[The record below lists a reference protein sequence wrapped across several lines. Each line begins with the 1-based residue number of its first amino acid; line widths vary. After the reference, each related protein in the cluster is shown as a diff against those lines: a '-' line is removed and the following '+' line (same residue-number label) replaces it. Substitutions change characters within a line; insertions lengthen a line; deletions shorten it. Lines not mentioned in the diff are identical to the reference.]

1 MKVKTRVLIGYLF
14 ILLGIFMPLLAFTSM
29 SYREIVANK
38 RYAAFRE
45 KEESLTDDLKKYNE
59 DVTKGDANIIDPF
72 SNEDYKGYYD
82 IKGID
87 KEEVFAYLI
96 IPKLDMKKPIYLDA
110 TYKHLDLGVAQVEGT
125 SLPLGGKSTR
135 SVIAGHR
142 GWWGDLMFYNVEK
155 LEAGDDIFIDGRSG
169 ILKYKVTGADDPD
182 LWEKEYGE
190 VRISKALRR
199 IIDEKICLDNFTFTS
214 DGQGSFPM
222 FNEKNEYIG
231 LGIGKSSCLLEA
243 VKECVFKEDIALE
256 IALRGLTT
264 NPAKIL
270 SLNNKGSIKVGF
282 DADINLLDEKTLD
295 IDTVLALGKVMI
307 RDKKVEVLG
316 TFENN

>member
-38 RYAAFRE
+38 RYAAFKE

-169 ILKYKVTGADDPD
+169 LLKYKVTGQEIIDPSD
-182 LWEKEYGE
+182 WEKVLPIEGRDMVTLLTCHPKRPPRPKRLLINAERVVEKKAEPVEKVSEERQVSYLKYGIYGVTLVGWLAFIAVFFKMMAY
-190 VRISKALRR
+190 VREGKRR
-199 IIDEKICLDNFTFTS
+199 
-214 DGQGSFPM
+214 
-222 FNEKNEYIG
+222 
-231 LGIGKSSCLLEA
+231 
-243 VKECVFKEDIALE
+243 
-256 IALRGLTT
+256 
-264 NPAKIL
+264 
-270 SLNNKGSIKVGF
+270 
-282 DADINLLDEKTLD
+282 
-295 IDTVLALGKVMI
+295 
-307 RDKKVEVLG
+307 KKRH
-316 TFENN
+316 

>member
-1 MKVKTRVLIGYLF
+1 MKVRTRVLIGYLF

-29 SYREIVANK
+29 SYREIMANK
-38 RYAAFRE
+38 RYAAFR
-45 KEESLTDDLKKYNE
+45 KKDESLTDDLKKYNE
-59 DVTKGDANIIDPF
+59 DVTKSDANIIDPF

-169 ILKYKVTGADDPD
+169 LLKYKVTGQEIIDPSD
-182 LWEKEYGE
+182 WEKVLPIEGRDMVTLLTCHPKRPPRPKRLLINAERVVEKKAEPVEKVAEERQVSYLKYAIYGVTLVGWLAFIMVFFKMMAY
-190 VRISKALRR
+190 VREGKRR
-199 IIDEKICLDNFTFTS
+199 
-214 DGQGSFPM
+214 
-222 FNEKNEYIG
+222 
-231 LGIGKSSCLLEA
+231 
-243 VKECVFKEDIALE
+243 
-256 IALRGLTT
+256 
-264 NPAKIL
+264 
-270 SLNNKGSIKVGF
+270 
-282 DADINLLDEKTLD
+282 
-295 IDTVLALGKVMI
+295 
-307 RDKKVEVLG
+307 KKRH
-316 TFENN
+316 

>member
-1 MKVKTRVLIGYLF
+1 
-14 ILLGIFMPLLAFTSM
+14 M

-45 KEESLTDDLKKYNE
+45 KDESLTDDLKKYNE
-59 DVTKGDANIIDPF
+59 DIVKGDANIIDPF
-72 SNEDYKGYYD
+72 SNENYDGYYD

-135 SVIAGHR
+135 AVIAGHR

-169 ILKYKVTGADDPD
+169 LLKYKVTGQEIIDPSD
-182 LWEKEYGE
+182 WEKVLPIEGKDMVTLLTCHPKRPPRPKRLLINAE
-190 VRISKALRR
+190 RVVEKKAEPV
-199 IIDEKICLDNFTFTS
+199 EK
-214 DGQGSFPM
+214 
-222 FNEKNEYIG
+222 
-231 LGIGKSSCLLEA
+231 
-243 VKECVFKEDIALE
+243 VKEERQVSYLKYGIYGVTLVGWLAFIMVFFKMIGYVRE
-256 IALRGLTT
+256 
-264 NPAKIL
+264 
-270 SLNNKGSIKVGF
+270 
-282 DADINLLDEKTLD
+282 
-295 IDTVLALGKVMI
+295 GK
-307 RDKKVEVLG
+307 RRKKRH
-316 TFENN
+316 

>member
-29 SYREIVANK
+29 SYREIMANK
-38 RYAAFRE
+38 RYAAFR
-45 KEESLTDDLKKYNE
+45 KKDESLTDDLKKYNE

-169 ILKYKVTGADDPD
+169 LLKYKVTGQEIIDPSD
-182 LWEKEYGE
+182 WEKVLPIEGRDMVTLLTCHPKRPPRPKRLLINAERVVEKKAEPVEKVSEERQVSYLKYAIYGVTLVGWLAFITVFFKMMAY
-190 VRISKALRR
+190 VREGKRR
-199 IIDEKICLDNFTFTS
+199 
-214 DGQGSFPM
+214 
-222 FNEKNEYIG
+222 
-231 LGIGKSSCLLEA
+231 
-243 VKECVFKEDIALE
+243 
-256 IALRGLTT
+256 
-264 NPAKIL
+264 
-270 SLNNKGSIKVGF
+270 
-282 DADINLLDEKTLD
+282 
-295 IDTVLALGKVMI
+295 
-307 RDKKVEVLG
+307 KKRR
-316 TFENN
+316 

>member
-29 SYREIVANK
+29 SYREIVADK
-38 RYAAFRE
+38 RYAAFKE

-87 KEEVFAYLI
+87 KNEVFAYLI

-110 TYKHLDLGVAQVEGT
+110 TYKHLDLGLAQVEGT

-155 LEAGDDIFIDGRSG
+155 LEAGDEILIDGRSG
-169 ILKYKVTGADDPD
+169 LLKYKVTGQEIIDPSD
-182 LWEKEYGE
+182 WEKVLPIEGRDMVTLLTCHPKRPPRPKRLLINAERVVEKKAEPVEKVSEERQVSYLKYAIFGVTLVGWLAFMVVFFKMMAY
-190 VRISKALRR
+190 VREGKRR
-199 IIDEKICLDNFTFTS
+199 
-214 DGQGSFPM
+214 
-222 FNEKNEYIG
+222 
-231 LGIGKSSCLLEA
+231 
-243 VKECVFKEDIALE
+243 
-256 IALRGLTT
+256 
-264 NPAKIL
+264 
-270 SLNNKGSIKVGF
+270 
-282 DADINLLDEKTLD
+282 
-295 IDTVLALGKVMI
+295 
-307 RDKKVEVLG
+307 KKR
-316 TFENN
+316 

>member
-1 MKVKTRVLIGYLF
+1 MKVRTRVLIGYLF

-45 KEESLTDDLKKYNE
+45 KDESLTDDLKKYNE

-169 ILKYKVTGADDPD
+169 LLKYKVTGQEIIDPSD
-182 LWEKEYGE
+182 WEKVLPIEGRDMVTLLTCHPKRPPRPKRLLINAERVVEKKAEPVEKVSEERQVSYLKYGIYGVTLVGWLAFIVVFFKMMAY
-190 VRISKALRR
+190 VRESKRR
-199 IIDEKICLDNFTFTS
+199 
-214 DGQGSFPM
+214 
-222 FNEKNEYIG
+222 
-231 LGIGKSSCLLEA
+231 
-243 VKECVFKEDIALE
+243 
-256 IALRGLTT
+256 
-264 NPAKIL
+264 
-270 SLNNKGSIKVGF
+270 NK
-282 DADINLLDEKTLD
+282 
-295 IDTVLALGKVMI
+295 
-307 RDKKVEVLG
+307 RH
-316 TFENN
+316 

>member
-38 RYAAFRE
+38 KYAAFRE
-45 KEESLTDDLKKYNE
+45 KDESLTDDLKKYNE
-59 DVTKGDANIIDPF
+59 DVAKSDANIIDPF

-82 IKGID
+82 IKGIN

-169 ILKYKVTGADDPD
+169 LLKYKVTGQEIIDPSD
-182 LWEKEYGE
+182 WEKVLPIEGRDM
-190 VRISKALRR
+190 V
-199 IIDEKICLDNFTFTS
+199 T
-214 DGQGSFPM
+214 
-222 FNEKNEYIG
+222 
-231 LGIGKSSCLLEA
+231 LLTCHP
-243 VKECVFKEDIALE
+243 KRPPRPKRL
-256 IALRGLTT
+256 L
-264 NPAKIL
+264 
-270 SLNNKGSIKVGF
+270 
-282 DADINLLDEKTLD
+282 INAER
-295 IDTVLALGKVMI
+295 V
-307 RDKKVEVLG
+307 VEVAKKDAPVEKVREERQVSYLKYG
-316 TFENN
+316 IYGVTLVGWLAFILVFFKMIGYVREGKRRNKRH

>member
-45 KEESLTDDLKKYNE
+45 KDESLTDDLKKYNE
-59 DVTKGDANIIDPF
+59 KVTKGDANIIDPF

-169 ILKYKVTGADDPD
+169 LLKYKVKGQEIIDPSD
-182 LWEKEYGE
+182 WEKILPIEGRDM
-190 VRISKALRR
+190 V
-199 IIDEKICLDNFTFTS
+199 T
-214 DGQGSFPM
+214 
-222 FNEKNEYIG
+222 
-231 LGIGKSSCLLEA
+231 LLTCHP
-243 VKECVFKEDIALE
+243 KRPPRPKRL
-256 IALRGLTT
+256 L
-264 NPAKIL
+264 
-270 SLNNKGSIKVGF
+270 
-282 DADINLLDEKTLD
+282 INAER
-295 IDTVLALGKVMI
+295 V
-307 RDKKVEVLG
+307 VEVAKKDAPVEKVSEERQVSYLKYG
-316 TFENN
+316 IYGVTLVGWLAFILVFFKMMGYVREGKRRNKRH

>member
-1 MKVKTRVLIGYLF
+1 
-14 ILLGIFMPLLAFTSM
+14 MPLLAFTSM

-38 RYAAFRE
+38 KYAAFRE
-45 KEESLTDDLKKYNE
+45 KDERLTDDLKKYNE

-169 ILKYKVTGADDPD
+169 LLKYKVTGQEIIDPSD
-182 LWEKEYGE
+182 WEKILPIEGRDMVTLLTCHPKRPPRPKRLLINAE
-190 VRISKALRR
+190 RVVEKKAEPV
-199 IIDEKICLDNFTFTS
+199 EK
-214 DGQGSFPM
+214 
-222 FNEKNEYIG
+222 
-231 LGIGKSSCLLEA
+231 
-243 VKECVFKEDIALE
+243 VKEERQVSYLKYGIYGVTLVGWLAFIITFFKMIGYA
-256 IALRGLTT
+256 RQS
-264 NPAKIL
+264 KRR
-270 SLNNKGSIKVGF
+270 KV
-282 DADINLLDEKTLD
+282 N
-295 IDTVLALGKVMI
+295 
-307 RDKKVEVLG
+307 R
-316 TFENN
+316 